1 MYGVGKKIIFPV
13 FYKHNT
19 QTKSAPPQG
28 PYVMSTVPCGV
39 TFSDGGGFIHTQI
52 YTYVYTYIHT
62 GGGGIFVWWRGV
74 SMF

>member
-1 MYGVGKKIIFPV
+1 MGYGKKIIFPV

-39 TFSDGGGFIHTQI
+39 TFSDGGGLYIHK
-52 YTYVYTYIHT
+52 YTHMYIHT
-62 GGGGIFVWWRGV
+62 YIQGGIFVWWRGV